1 MECELDWTF
10 FVDFCC
16 YCQT

>member
-1 MECELDWTF
+1 MERELDWTF
-10 FVDFCC
+10 FIDFCC